1 MDAFNASDAKVI
13 FENLINTIHKNS
25 AYLSEVDGAIGDG
38 DHGINMDKGFQNT
51 KEYLC
56 TDEFDFYAGLDNL
69 GNTLLEIGGAMGP
82 LYGTFF
88 MQMADVSIRK
98 TCIDK
103 ELFVQMLS
111 NATRA
116 VQNLGGAQL
125 GDKTLLDTLIPANE
139 VFSAAAISGD
149 DFKQALMKMKKAAE
163 KGKESTRPL
172 IAKVGRASRLGE
184 RSRGVLDAGAVS
196 CNLVLQSLADSIIQ
210 LLNNERSIS

>member
-25 AYLSEVDGAIGDG
+25 AFLSAVDGAIGDG
-38 DHGINMDKGFQNT
+38 DHGINMDKGFQKT
-51 KEYLC
+51 KEHLS

-125 GDKTLLDTLIPANE
+125 GDKTLLDTLIPAK
-139 VFSAAAISGD
+139 F
-149 DFKQALMKMKKAAE
+149 
-163 KGKESTRPL
+163 
-172 IAKVGRASRLGE
+172 
-184 RSRGVLDAGAVS
+184 
-196 CNLVLQSLADSIIQ
+196 
-210 LLNNERSIS
+210 